1 MYADGLGGRTAGFE
15 ESLLSSI
22 DVRGA
27 GRETSDR
34 VYGSQEVAVGA
45 GGEAAVIVLALVIV
59 LELPFV
65 CIGGR
70 CPFHTCAA
78 AREAAVGGL
87 FLMLAAILPPFDA
100 GRSFVTVLS
109 VFNIPGFF
117 SGLGVLPRGLSGM
130 GGVRAA
136 LALAE
141 SACRLLVRGTSLPE
155 LFLLVYEGRWEGRL
169 SES

>member
-1 MYADGLGGRTAGFE
+1 MYCDGLGGRTAGFE

-45 GGEAAVIVLALVIV
+45 GGEAAVIVLAFVIV

-70 CPFHTCAA
+70 CPLHTCAA
-78 AREAAVGGL
+78 ALDAAVGGL

-130 GGVRAA
+130 GGVRPAA
-136 LALAE
+136 EE

-155 LFLLVYEGRWEGRL
+155 LFLLVYEGRWEGRR